1 MKTKNYA
8 KKALV
13 MTIMMFMFVMN
24 AQAQQKRMM
33 EFQMVMAMNETTY
46 KNCLKEGKYKEAIT
60 SLTTLINILDTT
72 TIHKDTDVPENLIKE
87 SKGMY
92 QYDLACCFAITGQ
105 KKQALQALE
114 KSVDNGYKDYNNMLN
129 DNDLKTLRKDTCK
142 KISRFNPESDYREQK
157 MISFYTPLAIAAI
170 TGRVATQLPIQ
181 TYSGQ
186 SHK

>member
-1 MKTKNYA
+1 LQRQTEKTKNMISMKTKNYA

-13 MTIMMFMFVMN
+13 MVAMMFMFVMDTG
-24 AQAQQKRMM
+24 AQQKRLM

-46 KNCLKEGKYKEAIT
+46 KNCLKAGKYKEAIT

-92 QYDLACCFAITGQ
+92 QYDLACCYALTDQ
-105 KKQALQALE
+105 KRQALQALE

-129 DNDLKTLRKDTCK
+129 DNDLKTLRKDK
-142 KISRFNPESDYREQK
+142 KYQALLDIVK
-157 MISFYTPLAIAAI
+157 GALTPRIL
-170 TGRVATQLPIQ
+170 
-181 TYSGQ
+181 
-186 SHK
+186 